1 MGKVVAGEVACLVAL
16 VLRVVGVEGL
26 QDDEEPE
33 KFFRQVAAS
42 QWSTVVP
49 HQPYWLPGRHISIK
63 SSTTLDTSRL
73 TAFVLGAL
81 GVAVVGPAISSEDTR
96 HQREEGDSSETHYD

>member
-1 MGKVVAGEVACLVAL
+1 VVAGEVPCFVAL

-33 KFFRQVAAS
+33 KAFRQVAAS

-49 HQPYWLPGRHISIK
+49 HQPYWLPGGKVSIE
-63 SSTTLDTSRL
+63 SSMILESSRL
-73 TAFVLGAL
+73 TAFVLSAL
-81 GVAVVGPAISSEDTR
+81 CVPVVRATISSENAR
-96 HQREEGDSSETHYD
+96 HQREQSDSSETHYD